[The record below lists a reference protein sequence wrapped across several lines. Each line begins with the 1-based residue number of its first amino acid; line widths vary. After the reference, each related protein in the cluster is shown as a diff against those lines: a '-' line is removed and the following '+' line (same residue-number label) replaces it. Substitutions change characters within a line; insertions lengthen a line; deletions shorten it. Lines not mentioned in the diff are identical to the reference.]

1 MPLSD
6 LKIIEEKEK
15 GNIIIEDWD
24 INRLNSC
31 SYDVRIYDIIKSPKN
46 YVLDTRSDN
55 EWVEYP
61 IEEKGFV
68 IEPGTI
74 YNSCIIGKFGVNGNI
89 CAKVMGKSSLGRLG
103 LDVTVGDVGHCE
115 SDFVGSLVIELAAK
129 QPTIIYP
136 NMKIAQVLF
145 YYIDGEIERYYS
157 KVKGSK
163 YMNQAGVQTSLNH
176 LNF

>member
-6 LKIIEEKEK
+6 KQIILEREK

-24 INRLNSC
+24 LERLNAC
-31 SYDVRIYDIIKSPKN
+31 SYDVRISDKIKFTKLYAIDVKN
-46 YVLDTRSDN
+46 KI
-55 EWVEYP
+55 EWVENN
-61 IEEKGFV
+61 IEEG
-68 IEPGTI
+68 GYLLSTQAI
-74 YNSCIIGKFGVNGNI
+74 YNSCIIGNFGVKGNI

-115 SDFVGSLVIELAAK
+115 PDFEGSLVIELGCK

-157 KVKGSK
+157 KVKNSK
-163 YMNQAGVQTSLNH
+163 YMNQTGIQTSLNH